1 MTLSAIEHAS
11 VLLRTRAGLK
21 AELASQARLE
31 RLLQESATHAGIPVN
46 TYVDLVDT
54 EPAAFDDLLDRV
66 TVQHSAFFRDPAQF
80 EALAEIV
87 RKSSPEHHTVWSA
100 GCGNGQEAYSI
111 AMLLYESGR
120 TNWHVVATDVS
131 FRALARTEI
140 GRYMEEEVQGL
151 SPERQER
158 YLVSRPG
165 GYEIA
170 PFLKKNVRMA
180 HHNLARTYANAIVPE
195 AEVVF
200 CRNVLMYFGRE
211 ESAACIHRIAERMAP
226 GGHLFMG
233 HSDSPGVMT
242 DLFNPVRVSG
252 VPCYQR
258 LGAPPLAP
266 SGGFAATSPASG
278 EGSATSPASGETHI
292 KSVAPSDGFAAASP
306 ASGEDLPHLLAEGN
320 HAAAAGDI
328 GAAVRAFRQATYLDP
343 NQAIAYFQLGAALEL
358 AGDARESRRAF
369 GAAGL
374 AMMSLDG
381 GADISGLGGYTR
393 RDLARAIALKLS
405 PAVA

>member
-11 VLLRTRAGLK
+11 VLLRSRAGLK
-21 AELASQARLE
+21 AEPASQARLE
-31 RLLQESATHAGIPVN
+31 RLLQESATQAGMPVN

-80 EALAEIV
+80 DALAEIV
-87 RKSSPEHHTVWSA
+87 RKSSPAPHTVWSA
-100 GCGNGQEAYSI
+100 GCGNGQEPYSI

-170 PFLKKNVRMA
+170 PFLKKNVRIA
-180 HHNLARTYANAIVPE
+180 HHNLARTYANFVVPE
-195 AEVVF
+195 AAVVF

-211 ESAACIHRIAERMAP
+211 ESAACIHRIAERLAP
-226 GGHLFMG
+226 GGHLFIG
-233 HSDSPGVMT
+233 HTDSPGVMT
-242 DLFNPVRVSG
+242 ELFDPIRVAG
-252 VPCYQR
+252 VPCYRR
-258 LGAPPLAP
+258 LSAPATASRAASALAP
-266 SGGFAATSPASG
+266 LPNPLPLRG
-278 EGSATSPASGETHI
+278 EGTVP
-292 KSVAPSDGFAAASP
+292 
-306 ASGEDLPHLLAEGN
+306 EDLPHLLAEGD
-320 HAAAAGDI
+320 HAAAAGDLRT
-328 GAAVRAFRQATYLDP
+328 AVRAFRQATYLDP

-381 GADISGLGGYTR
+381 AADISGLGGYTR
-393 RDLARAIALKLS
+393 RDLARAIALKLA
-405 PAVA
+405 AVA

>member
-1 MTLSAIEHAS
+1 MTVSALEHAS
-11 VLLRTRAGLK
+11 LLLRSRAGLK
-21 AELASQARLE
+21 AEPASRARLE
-31 RLLQESATHAGIPVN
+31 RLLQESANIAGIPVN
-46 TYVDLVDT
+46 SYVDLVDT

-80 EALAEIV
+80 VALAELV
-87 RKSSPEHHTVWSA
+87 RGSTAAPHTVWSA
-100 GCGNGQEAYSI
+100 GCGNGQEPYSL
-111 AMLLYESGR
+111 AMLLDESGR
-120 TNWHVVATDVS
+120 SNWHVVATDVS

-140 GRYMEEEVQGL
+140 GRYMDEEVQGL
-151 SPERQER
+151 SAERRKR
-158 YLVSRPG
+158 YLIARPG

-170 PFLKKNVRMA
+170 PFLRSRVRFA
-180 HHNLARTYANAIVPE
+180 HHNLARAYANSVVPE
-195 AEVVF
+195 AAVVF

-211 ESAACIHRIAERMAP
+211 ESAACIHRIAERMVP

-233 HSDSPGVMT
+233 HSDSPGLMT
-242 DLFNPVRVSG
+242 HLFDLVRVAG

-258 LGAPPLAP
+258 HGLSRADVPTPPTPTLTLPLKGA
-266 SGGFAATSPASG
+266 GISPM
-278 EGSATSPASGETHI
+278 
-292 KSVAPSDGFAAASP
+292 
-306 ASGEDLPHLLAEGN
+306 DLPALLAEGD
-320 HAAAAGDI
+320 HAAASGDL

-374 AMMSLDG
+374 AMMSGDG
-381 GADISGLGGYTR
+381 AEDISGLGGYTR

-405 PAVA
+405 AAVAF